1 MDARK
6 LVEEYGRLLSAERKP
21 EYFALHRTRYIALL
35 QALTVPPGSRVLEIG
50 CNPGQFTE
58 LLVRAGFRV
67 DGVDLHPEH
76 RAELWHALGVEVRR
90 CNLEFDP
97 LPYASD
103 TFDAAVFSEV
113 MEHLPGSPL
122 PALQEIQRVLV
133 PGGLLVL
140 STPNAR
146 SLRTRLALAVR
157 LLAWRSL
164 EGKDEFRH
172 RMLLRGEDR
181 YTVHHRLYTAE
192 EVRWLL
198 ETAGFV
204 RVAVRYVAAREGA
217 GLAHPR
223 IPQSLLKAGLW
234 AVARAVPP
242 VRSMILA
249 SGRKPAGAQEGGAS
263 R

>member
-1 MDARK
+1 MDAHR
-6 LVEEYGRLLSAERKP
+6 LVEEYGRSLPAERKP
-21 EYFALHRTRYIALL
+21 EYFALHRTRYVALL
-35 QALTVPPGSRVLEIG
+35 QALGVPAGSRILEVG
-50 CNPGQFTE
+50 CNPGHFTE

-76 RAELWHALGVEVRR
+76 RAELWRALGVEVRR

-97 LPYASD
+97 LPYADDS
-103 TFDAAVFSEV
+103 FDAVVFSEV

-122 PALQEIQRVLV
+122 PALQEMWRVLV

-146 SLRTRLALAVR
+146 SLRTRLILAAR
-157 LLAWRSL
+157 LLAWMSL
-164 EGKDEFRH
+164 EGKGEFQH

-204 RVAVRYVAAREGA
+204 EPAVGYVAAREGA
-217 GLAHPR
+217 GLER
-223 IPQSLLKAGLW
+223 IRVPQSLLKAGLW
-234 AVARAVPP
+234 AVSRAVPP
-242 VRSMILA
+242 LRSMILA
-249 SGRKPAGAQEGGAS
+249 TARKPAHSREGGTS